1 MDIEFYSDENN
12 NTPVEAFLDSL
23 SPKIKSKTLRTIA
36 LLKSNGRN
44 LGMPHSR
51 YLRDGIFELRT
62 QFGSNIDR
70 ILYFFY
76 IDNKAVLTN
85 GFIKKSQE
93 TPKEEISLAKKYRND
108 YLRRHQNG

>member
-1 MDIEFYSDENN
+1 MDIEFYTDANN
-12 NTPVEAFLDSL
+12 NTPVENFLDTL

-51 YLRDGIFELRT
+51 HLRDGIFELRT
-62 QFGSNIDR
+62 QLGNNIDR

-76 IDNKAVLTN
+76 VGNRAILTN
-85 GFIKKSQE
+85 GFIKKTQE
-93 TPKEEISLAKKYRND
+93 TPKEEILLAIKYRTD
-108 YLRRHQNG
+108 YLRRH